1 MNLGRQEQTM
11 KQAAARATFDD
22 VNLVLKLY
30 DMRREPRLREAR
42 RWFTGSFKAKTFED
56 FAALCPVGSEQH
68 ASYRMFTTYWEMVA
82 SFVTSG
88 VLNQELFFQSGR
100 ELLFCWERVRDLL
113 PLLREQYRNP
123 LELKNVELV
132 ATAYIEW
139 WNANA
144 PGAYEAFSRRVR
156 G

>member
-1 MNLGRQEQTM
+1 MNRFGT
-11 KQAAARATFDD
+11 RATFDD
-22 VNLVLKLY
+22 VNLIVRLY

-42 RWFTGSFKAKTFED
+42 RWFTGSFKARTMDD
-56 FAALCPVGSEQH
+56 FNALCPSGSEQH

-100 ELLFCWERVRDLL
+100 ELLFCWERVRDVL
-113 PLLREQYRNP
+113 PQIRELYKNP
-123 LELKNVELV
+123 LELKNVE
-132 ATAYIEW
+132 TAADLYIGW
-139 WNANA
+139 WNAQA
-144 PGAYEAFSRRVR
+144 PGAYEAFSKRVR